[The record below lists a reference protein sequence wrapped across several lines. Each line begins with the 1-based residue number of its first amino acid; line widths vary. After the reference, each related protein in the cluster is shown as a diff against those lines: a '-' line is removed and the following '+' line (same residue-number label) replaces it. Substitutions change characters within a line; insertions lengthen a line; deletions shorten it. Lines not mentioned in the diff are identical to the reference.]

1 MRRIKLFLIVWMSM
15 YAIFLTGTAGS
26 GKSLLTSRIKE
37 WYEKIDAYPII
48 LNLDPG
54 VLTLPYE
61 PEIDIRNYIDIEE
74 IMQKYDLG
82 PNGALIM
89 ANDMISYKLNEI
101 QQTIDELNPDYL
113 IIDTPGQ
120 VELFAYRASGQYIVN
135 ELVADEKANI
145 FLFDGMLVSMPINYV
160 SIMLLASSIRLRL
173 RIAQI
178 NILSKV
184 DMIDKNIRWMRD
196 YTLLENELVKEK
208 DHELSLLA
216 TSITRTLKHGFASSP
231 LPVSSITYEGLA
243 NLAAL
248 LSRIFKGGEELE
260 Y

>member
-1 MRRIKLFLIVWMSM
+1 M

-26 GKSLLTSRIKE
+26 GKSLLASRLKE
-37 WYEKIDAYPII
+37 WYEKVEAYPAI

-54 VLTLPYE
+54 VVRLPYE
-61 PEIDIRNYIDIEE
+61 PDIDIRDHINIDD
-74 IMQKYDLG
+74 IMTKYDLG

-89 ANDMISYKLNEI
+89 ANDMIGYKLYEL
-101 QQTIDELNPDYL
+101 QRSIDELNPDYL

-135 ELVADEKANI
+135 ELIADEKANI
-145 FLFDGMLVSMPINYV
+145 FLFDSILASLPINYV

-173 RIAQI
+173 KIAQI
-178 NILSKV
+178 NVLSKV
-184 DMIDKNIRWMRD
+184 DMLKDKNMLKWMRD
-196 YTLLENELVKEK
+196 YSMLENELYKE
-208 DHELSLLA
+208 DNELSLLA
-216 TSITRTLKHGFASSP
+216 VNVTRVLKQGFASSP

-243 NLAAL
+243 NIIAL

>member
-1 MRRIKLFLIVWMSM
+1 M

-26 GKSLLTSRIKE
+26 GKSLLASRLKE
-37 WYEKIDAYPII
+37 WYEKVEAYPAI

-54 VLTLPYE
+54 VVTLPYE
-61 PEIDIRNYIDIEE
+61 PDIDIRDHINIDD
-74 IMQKYDLG
+74 IMGKYDLG

-89 ANDMISYKLNEI
+89 ANDMIGYKLYEL
-101 QQTIDELNPDYL
+101 QQSIDELNPDYL

-135 ELVADEKANI
+135 ELIADEKANI
-145 FLFDGMLVSMPINYV
+145 FLFDSILASLPINYV

-173 RIAQI
+173 KIAQI
-178 NILSKV
+178 NVLSKI
-184 DMIDKNIRWMRD
+184 DMLKDKNMLKWMRD
-196 YTLLENELVKEK
+196 YSMLENELYKE
-208 DHELSLLA
+208 DNELSLLA
-216 TSITRTLKHGFASSP
+216 VNVTRVLKQGFASSP

-243 NLAAL
+243 NLIAL

>member
-1 MRRIKLFLIVWMSM
+1 MMVMH
-15 YAIFLTGTAGS
+15 AIFITGTAGS
-26 GKSLLTSRIKE
+26 GKSLLASRLKE
-37 WYEKIDAYPII
+37 WYERIDAYATI

-61 PEIDIRNYIDIEE
+61 PDIDIRNYIDINEM
-74 IMQKYDLG
+74 MQRYDLG
-82 PNGALIM
+82 PNGVLIM

-101 QQTIDELNPDYL
+101 QQSIDELNPDYL

-135 ELVADEKANI
+135 ELVADDKANI
-145 FLFDGMLVSMPINYV
+145 FLFDGMLVSIPINYV

-173 RIAQI
+173 KIAQI
-178 NILSKV
+178 NLLSKV
-184 DMIDKNIRWMRD
+184 DMIDKSIMRWMRD
-196 YTLLENELVKEK
+196 YTLLETEIFKEK

-216 TSITRTLKHGFASSP
+216 TNIVRTLRQGFSSSP
-231 LPVSSITYEGLA
+231 SPISSVTYEGLA
-243 NLAAL
+243 NLVAL

>member
-1 MRRIKLFLIVWMSM
+1 M

-26 GKSLLTSRIKE
+26 GKSLLASRLKE
-37 WYEKIDAYPII
+37 WYEKVDAYPII

-54 VLTLPYE
+54 VVSLPYE
-61 PEIDIRNYIDIEE
+61 PDIDVREYININE
-74 IMQKYDLG
+74 IMRRYDLG

-89 ANDMISYKLNEI
+89 ANDMISYKLDET

-120 VELFAYRASGQYIVN
+120 VELFAYRSSGPYIVN
-135 ELVADEKANI
+135 ELIAEAKCNI

-173 RIAQI
+173 KIAQI
-178 NILSKV
+178 DVLSKA
-184 DMIDKNIRWMRD
+184 DKINKSIMRWMKD
-196 YTLLENELVKEK
+196 YTNLENELFKEREQ
-208 DHELSLLA
+208 ELSLLA
-216 TSITRTLKHGFASSP
+216 TNMVRTLKQGFASSP
-231 LPVSSITYEGLA
+231 LPVSSMTYEGLA
-243 NLAAL
+243 NLGAL
-248 LSRIFKGGEELE
+248 LSRIFKGGEEIE